1 MEKSTEGVVVI
12 KNTFYYTYPILGFLK
27 QKIKRENGL
36 IILTV
41 KPKIKF
47 NPHYHF
53 YSGSELLYKAIL
65 RKSNVLRFKFEIE
78 NSQGTHV
85 ATIEEVPIYKKSTI
99 FKEYYI
105 RIKNEEFSVQFK
117 IADKSFAVKDSEHKV
132 VIQGELIS
140 SFIGRLM
147 NFKRYKIN
155 VFDSIFPEKLWMAI
169 VAGVFILE

>member
-1 MEKSTEGVVVI
+1 MVI

-27 QKIKRENGL
+27 QKIKRKNGL

-47 NPHYHF
+47 NPDYHF
-53 YSGSELLYKAIL
+53 YSGSELLYKATL

-78 NSQGTHV
+78 DSKETHV
-85 ATIEEVPIYKKSTI
+85 STIDEVPIYKKSTI
-99 FKEYYI
+99 FKEYSI
-105 RIKNEEFSVQFK
+105 RIKNEVFGVQFK
-117 IADKSFAVKDSEHKV
+117 IADKSFAVKDSEQKV
-132 VIQGELIS
+132 VIQGNLIS

-147 NFKRYKIN
+147 NSKRYRID
-155 VFDSIFPEKLWMAI
+155 VFENEFPEELWMAI